1 MLWTLLTGKLPISQ
15 THLYKAAG
23 YAIGICGDAGVR
35 AYIHTDKIFVG
46 MLLMLIFA
54 EALGLYGLI
63 ISLILS

>member
-1 MLWTLLTGKLPISQ
+1 
-15 THLYKAAG
+15 
-23 YAIGICGDAGVR
+23 VR
-35 AYIHTDKIFVG
+35 AYAHTGTIYVG

>member
-1 MLWTLLTGKLPISQ
+1 V
-15 THLYKAAG
+15 
-23 YAIGICGDAGVR
+23 CGDAGIR
-35 AYIHTDKIFVG
+35 ANIHEPKIYVG